1 MEQELELARKA
12 AGGDV
17 AAFTALVR
25 AHEGVVRRF
34 LTRLAGAEG
43 ADDLAQ
49 EVFLK
54 AWRLGGDWRG
64 EGSYRSWLMGI
75 AWTQFLGA
83 RRANARSRARD
94 HAAYEQDPQVDGGPD
109 AAIDLS
115 RALGGLAER
124 ERAAVLL
131 CFGEGCSHAEAARI
145 MDVPLGTLKSI
156 VARGRSALAARLE
169 ERS

>member
-1 MEQELELARKA
+1 MEQDLELARKA
-12 AGGDV
+12 AAGDV

-25 AHEGVVRRF
+25 AHEGAVRRF
-34 LTRLAGAEG
+34 LTRLAGSEG

-54 AWRLGGDWRG
+54 AWRSGGAWRG

-75 AWTQFLGA
+75 AWTQFLSA
-83 RRANARSRARD
+83 HRAKARSRARD
-94 HAAYEQDPQVDGGPD
+94 HAAYEPDLQIDRPD

-115 RALGGLAER
+115 RALGGLGER

-145 MDVPLGTLKSI
+145 MDLSLGTLKSI

-169 ERS
+169 ERT